1 MSKLSLKTRGQI
13 IVHFDLDLCHNPR
26 GHEGRG
32 SNLCTAPGVVVF
44 GRWGWRRLPHS
55 VVSGRRPHHRQK
67 SPSSGCFIRSV
78 ATTCVLA
85 VAGKPEN
92 HGTSQG
98 TLGQSLREVVLPIEP
113 GWADEYR
120 SPVVSCSHRPARLPV
135 AARRPRQVR
144 LPHLVNRAEQPDW
157 WLPQT
162 VSTEH
167 AAASVRPHAEQVTST
182 SGASVKEEPAQDAS
196 PDLGYDADWAP
207 ASD

>member
-44 GRWGWRRLPHS
+44 GRWGWRRLLHS

-67 SPSSGCFIRSV
+67 TPSSGCFIRSV
-78 ATTCVLA
+78 ATTYVLA

-98 TLGQSLREVVLPIEP
+98 
-113 GWADEYR
+113 
-120 SPVVSCSHRPARLPV
+120 CRL
-135 AARRPRQVR
+135 
-144 LPHLVNRAEQPDW
+144 
-157 WLPQT
+157 
-162 VSTEH
+162 
-167 AAASVRPHAEQVTST
+167 AASIDPQLVYLGTKDLWTTDTHGTGQRHVTHHRLYAMLEAISDICALQKKGGAQLRIPPEFDPRFHPVQP
-182 SGASVKEEPAQDAS
+182 SG
-196 PDLGYDADWAP
+196 LRC
-207 ASD
+207 